1 MGVPRGPGGPHP
13 PWPQRR
19 PLARSLLTPSL
30 TRPLPRVY
38 LEGARN
44 PEAPGAAAARTCVLW
59 APGPCSS
66 ASCSDRTPCRPRAV
80 QRAEPGGLPSALTC
94 TQTFCTSQE
103 SWLWSDICR
112 HPVPGLLPPPWPPMQ
127 PQLSQH
133 PARLGPRVGP
143 TCGAP
148 AGPRGRTGR
157 PRAGPAAAL
166 PPSHTEGTGSHCL
179 GWPAASAAPR
189 ARGDTGWKGREKRR

>member
-1 MGVPRGPGGPHP
+1 MARTRRGHRDGLSPAPCSRPRSPALSRGSTWRVQGTRRRQGQPMPARVSSGLRPLQLRILLRQNSLPAAGGPAG
-13 PWPQRR
+13 R
-19 PLARSLLTPSL
+19 AR
-30 TRPLPRVY
+30 
-38 LEGARN
+38 
-44 PEAPGAAAARTCVLW
+44 
-59 APGPCSS
+59 
-66 ASCSDRTPCRPRAV
+66 
-80 QRAEPGGLPSALTC
+80 GLPSALTC

-112 HPVPGLLPPPWPPMQ
+112 HPVPGLLPPPWPPVQ

-189 ARGDTGWKGREKRR
+189 ARGDTGWKGREKRG